1 MDKFFVLIRAIIVA
15 SKSSERGHG
24 HTKKRLAAFS
34 IAKEGWSMKTKVFRL
49 DEISPA
55 EYNPRKDL
63 KPGDAQYEAIR
74 HSIEA
79 YGFVEPLVVNV
90 RDGKNV
96 LVGGHQRYKILMA
109 AGEKETEAVV
119 VDLDEQQEKA
129 LNLALNK
136 IDGEWDTAKLGDL
149 LSEIGEDDAVQIGFS
164 HEEYEDLLREIEQEE
179 QEDGPENAAEG
190 QEGPSDDE
198 YEETPTDD
206 ENDAESGAEKPFE
219 VYLSFPTQE
228 AAQAWLDAH
237 GIDKQFDAARNII
250 IDHTK
255 EAKEA

>member
-1 MDKFFVLIRAIIVA
+1 
-15 SKSSERGHG
+15 
-24 HTKKRLAAFS
+24 
-34 IAKEGWSMKTKVFRL
+34 MKTQVFRL

-55 EYNPRKDL
+55 EYNPRQDL
-63 KPGDAQYEAIR
+63 KPGDKQYEAIR
-74 HSIEA
+74 HSIET

-96 LVGGHQRYKILMA
+96 LVGGHQRYKILTA
-109 AGEKETEAVV
+109 AGEQKTEAVV

-149 LSEIGEDDAVQIGFS
+149 LSEIGEEDAAQIGFS

-179 QEDGPENAAEG
+179 QENGPENAADG
-190 QEGPSDDE
+190 QEGPSNDE
-198 YEETPTDD
+198 YEQTPTDD

-228 AAQAWLDAH
+228 AAQAWLNAH
-237 GIDKQFDAARNII
+237 GIEKQFDAARNII
-250 IDHTK
+250 IDNTK
-255 EAKEA
+255 EAQEA

>member
-1 MDKFFVLIRAIIVA
+1 
-15 SKSSERGHG
+15 
-24 HTKKRLAAFS
+24 
-34 IAKEGWSMKTKVFRL
+34 MKTQIFRL

-55 EYNPRKDL
+55 EYNPRQDL
-63 KPGDAQYEAIR
+63 KPGDKQYEAIR
-74 HSIEA
+74 HSIET

-90 RDGKNV
+90 RDGKNI
-96 LVGGHQRYKILMA
+96 LVGGHQRYKILSA
-109 AGEKETEAVV
+109 RGEQETEAVV

-149 LSEIGEDDAVQIGFS
+149 LSEIGEEDAVQIGFS
-164 HEEYEDLLREIEQEE
+164 HEEYEDLLREIEQGEKE
-179 QEDGPENAAEG
+179 NGPENAVDG

-206 ENDAESGAEKPFE
+206 ENNDDSGAEKPFE
-219 VYLSFPTQE
+219 VYLSFPSEE

-237 GIDKQFDAARNII
+237 GIEKQFDAARNII

-255 EAKEA
+255 EVQEA

>member
-1 MDKFFVLIRAIIVA
+1 METRIFKLADINPA
-15 SKSSERGHG
+15 S
-24 HTKKRLAAFS
+24 
-34 IAKEGWSMKTKVFRL
+34 
-49 DEISPA
+49 
-55 EYNPRKDL
+55 YNPRKDL
-63 KPGDAQYEAIR
+63 KPGDEQYEAIKQ
-74 HSIEA
+74 SIDS
-79 YGFVEPLVVNV
+79 YGFVEPLVVNIH
-90 RDGKNV
+90 DGKNI
-96 LVGGHQRYKILMA
+96 LVGGHQRYKILA
-109 AGEKETEAVV
+109 ARGEQETEAVV

-136 IDGEWDTAKLGDL
+136 IDGEWDSAKLGDL
-149 LSEIGEDDAVQIGFS
+149 LSEIGEGDAVQIGFS

-179 QEDGPENAAEG
+179 KENGTENAVDG

-219 VYLSFPTQE
+219 VYLSFPSEE

-237 GIDKQFDAARNII
+237 GIEKQFDAARNII

-255 EAKEA
+255 EAQEA